1 MRKSSFVVVAICAA
15 LVGCMQPTPST
26 STAAAEPVVIE
37 TTGDE
42 AAPLDVSDSML
53 AVDEAM
59 EAADMSSLAGLPTAP
74 WAADEIASADA
85 PAQLVTAWTAA
96 ENRGYCAPL
105 LPATFGVDAVTA
117 RSTELHGGWAVE
129 FDSTGMPGIRENGNT
144 CTRCGRG
151 VFGVA
156 GTGMSPAD
164 MVEMDADAAP
174 TPTFNDGSTADVLE
188 EGGVASATI
197 TVQGQGCVYQVWSFL
212 GEEHLQ
218 QLVDQLRFVTIDVAG
233 DSAVAAA
240 Q

>member
-26 STAAAEPVVIE
+26 TTAANEPVEFE

-42 AAPLDVSDSML
+42 TAALDVSESML
-53 AVDEAM
+53 VADEAI
-59 EAADMSSLAGLPTAP
+59 EAADASSLAALPAAP
-74 WAADEIASADA
+74 WAGDEIASADA
-85 PAQLVTAWTAA
+85 PASLVSAWASA
-96 ENRGYCAPL
+96 ENSTYCAPL
-105 LPATFGVDAVTA
+105 LPANFGVEGVTA
-117 RSTELHGGWAVE
+117 RSSELHGGWAVE
-129 FDSTGMPGIRENGNT
+129 FDGRGMPGIRENGNT

-156 GTGMSPAD
+156 GTGMSPD
-164 MVEMDADAAP
+164 EMVDMDAEVAAP
-174 TPTFNDGSTADVLE
+174 SFNDGSTADVLAE
-188 EGGVASATI
+188 EGVASATI

-218 QLVDQLRFVTIDVAG
+218 GLVNQLRFVTVEATG

-240 Q
+240 H